1 MMNTAIPPGQILRN
15 HYLIVR
21 ELGHGGFGRTY
32 LAKDRNRF
40 DELCVLKEFAPQVQ
54 GSYGLQKSQELFER
68 EAQILY
74 QLRHPQI
81 PRFQELFREKI
92 GDRGYLFVVQDYVA
106 GSTYRDLLKQRLR
119 EGKCFAEAEIT
130 QLLLDLLPVLE
141 YIHSLGVIHR
151 DISPDNMIRRESDG
165 LPVLID
171 FGGVKQ
177 IKAQV
182 ESQFSPRNV
191 HGNPATR
198 LGKLGYAPDEQMQM
212 GIVYPHSDLYG
223 LAATALVLL
232 TGKEPQQLIDSY
244 HLTWNWQ
251 KDVSLSPKLD
261 RILSRML
268 AHQPRDRYPSVR
280 QVLQAL
286 NDTSE
291 YSSPS
296 PTLPPPELPTA
307 NTTPTQNQSQQQ
319 TQKQFKPFKLS
330 SRWRTVILVVSVL
343 VMGTVGWVASNY
355 WVSRTFDLSQNSD
368 QFGKLSEQERQENL
382 RDRRRNL
389 GLNYNFFIDFVN
401 EEFYYR
407 YPEQRGRLLTASSAD
422 RPWRQRWDE
431 TANQVLNRLETL
443 SDESRRGLGTYT
455 QRDLNRWVEEANE
468 LDVSTSTLFDRA
480 DTEFYQLF
488 PERRDEKRL
497 IAEPVIQVWRGIVR
511 DRLLE
516 LQQSS

>member
-1 MMNTAIPPGQILRN
+1 MNTSIPPGQILRN
-15 HYLIVR
+15 HYLIIR

-81 PRFQELFREKI
+81 PQFQELFREKI

-119 EGKCFAEAEIT
+119 EGKCFAEAEIIK
-130 QLLLDLLPVLE
+130 LLIDLLPVLE

-182 ESQFSPRNV
+182 ESKFSPRNV
-191 HGNPATR
+191 HGSPATR
-198 LGKLGYAPDEQMQM
+198 LGKFGYAPDEQMQM

-244 HLTWNWQ
+244 NLTWNWQ

-268 AHQPRDRYPSVR
+268 AHQPRDRYPSAR

-286 NDTSE
+286 NETEE

-296 PTLPPPELPTA
+296 PTQPPPEFTKA
-307 NTTPTQNQSQQQ
+307 NQIPTQNQSQQQ
-319 TQKQFKPFKLS
+319 TQKQLKPLQLS
-330 SRWRTVILVVSVL
+330 SRWGTIILVATSVL
-343 VMGTVGWVASNY
+343 VMGSVGWIAGNY
-355 WVSRTFDLSQNSD
+355 WADRAPNPHQNGD
-368 QFGKLSEQERQENL
+368 EFGKLSEPRRQEML
-382 RDRRRNL
+382 RDRRRKL
-389 GLNYNFFIDFVN
+389 GLDYNFFIDLVN

-407 YPEQRGRLLTASSAD
+407 HPEQRGRLLTAGAAD
-422 RPWRQRWDE
+422 RPWRKRWDE

-443 SDESRRGLGTYT
+443 SDESRRELGTYT
-455 QRDLNRWVEEANE
+455 QRDLNRWIEEANE
-468 LDVSTSTLFDRA
+468 LDISTSTLFDRA

-488 PERRDEKRL
+488 PERRDEGRL
-497 IAEPVIQVWRGIVR
+497 VAEPVIQVWRGIVR

-516 LQQSS
+516 LQKSS